1 MHHVKDFLLRQGECH
16 GLAFCSEQSFKA
28 VHSDFKAEWEKVK
41 VGIDNK
47 DHIEILKKA
56 VTRYNAR
63 HV

>member
-16 GLAFCSEQSFKA
+16 GLGFWSEQYFKA

-47 DHIEILKKA
+47 DYIEILKKA
-56 VTRYNAR
+56 ITRYNAR